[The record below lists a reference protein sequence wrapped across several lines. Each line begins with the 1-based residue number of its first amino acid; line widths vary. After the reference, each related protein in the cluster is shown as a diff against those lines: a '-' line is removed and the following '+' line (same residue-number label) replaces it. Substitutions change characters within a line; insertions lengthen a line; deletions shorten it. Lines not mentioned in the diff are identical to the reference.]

1 MQEILFFFKKC
12 IEKSSNYQL
21 AWSYIFGT
29 ISLTEDSQISIFE
42 IIAKNKI
49 PKPTLYSILNFG
61 FDYFD
66 KLETSNFKFYLKNN
80 SVYCIIKKNDDI
92 LNIPKKRIIQNK
104 PLRSKKND
112 SSSKIEDAIIIED
125 FSKYDQII
133 ENIIS
138 FLNSETNQNFSPKD
152 VITRKVIIDRIEE
165 GILETD
171 FLNVIVTKT
180 NQWKHTVSKKYLR
193 PKTLFGSNM
202 DQYINETISITK
214 TASKT
219 LTQQTHETV
228 ESAKELL
235 ANRRMQ
241 QYNSGES

>member
-1 MQEILFFFKKC
+1 MQEILFFLKKC
-12 IEKSSNYQL
+12 IDKSTNYQL
-21 AWSYIFGT
+21 AWSYIFGN
-29 ISLTEDSQISIFE
+29 ISLTNDSQISIFE

-66 KLETSNFKFYLKNN
+66 NSGTSNFKFYLKNN
-80 SVYCIIKKNDDI
+80 SVFCIIKKNDDI
-92 LNIPKKRIIQNK
+92 LNFPKKRIIQNK
-104 PLRSKKND
+104 PLRRKKID
-112 SSSKIEDAIIIED
+112 PSLKIENAIIIED

-152 VITRKVIIDRIEE
+152 VLTKKIIIERIEE
-165 GILETD
+165 GITEND

-202 DQYINETISITK
+202 DQYINETITIVK
-214 TASKT
+214 TPPKT
-219 LTQQTHETV
+219 LTQQTHESV

-235 ANRRMQ
+235 AHRRK
-241 QYNSGES
+241 QYNSRES